1 MTVMIPSTPPPEQD
15 FMTVEVPA
23 TAITPVE
30 HQPPSPAELCDQSP
44 ADLGDRLE
52 WLTGLIEEIGTQT
65 STNEL
70 ANSRLREIAHM
81 MEESMAEAATL
92 HQALREHIEALKNA
106 R

>member
-1 MTVMIPSTPPPEQD
+1 MTVMLPSAAAAESE
-15 FMTVEVPA
+15 FMTVTIPAEVA
-23 TAITPVE
+23 SAEHTPS
-30 HQPPSPAELCDQSP
+30 SPAELCDQAL

-65 STNEL
+65 SANTL

-81 MEESMAEAATL
+81 MEESMTEAASL

-106 R
+106 G

>member
-52 WLTGLIEEIGTQT
+52 
-65 STNEL
+65 
-70 ANSRLREIAHM
+70 
-81 MEESMAEAATL
+81 
-92 HQALREHIEALKNA
+92 
-106 R
+106 